1 MRDSIFYPA
10 VIYNSP
16 AMTSERKKFGGV
28 SSWPESEQPRERLL
42 TLGANALSDAE
53 LVAILL
59 RTGIPGL
66 NVVEMAREL
75 LGRFNNSLK
84 VMAES
89 PQSALLEVKG
99 LKTAKAAQLLAAMEI
114 ARRIAVDHGDTRAQ
128 ISGTAAAA
136 EYLRGRMRALPEEQF
151 RILCLNRRGTLLSD
165 ELISRGD
172 IAAVA
177 VPLRRIMSRVLE
189 TNAGAIIAAHNH
201 PSGDIAPS
209 ESDRILTK
217 DIIAAARPLGVK
229 VLDHIIIGSENHYS
243 FADEGLLDELEFEC
257 MAPGA
262 AERAPAFARKE
273 RQ

>member
-1 MRDSIFYPA
+1 
-10 VIYNSP
+10 
-16 AMTSERKKFGGV
+16 MTGEGKRNGGV
-28 SSWPESEQPRERLL
+28 ASWPESEQPRERLL
-42 TLGANALSDAE
+42 ALGANALSDAE

-114 ARRIAVDHGDTRAQ
+114 ARRIAVDHGDDRVK
-128 ISGTAAAA
+128 ISSVAAAG
-136 EYLRGRMRALPEEQF
+136 EYLRGRMRALPNEEF
-151 RILCLNRRGTLLSD
+151 RVLYLNRRGILLSD
-165 ELISRGD
+165 ELISQGD
-172 IAAVA
+172 ISAVA
-177 VPLRRIMSRVLE
+177 VPLRRIMARVLE
-189 TNAGAIIAAHNH
+189 TNASAIIAAHNH

-209 ESDRILTK
+209 ESDRLLTK

-229 VLDHIIIGSENHYS
+229 VLDHIIVGGEGHYS
-243 FADEGLLDELEFEC
+243 FADAGLLDELEFEC

-262 AERAPAFARKE
+262 TERAPAFARKE
-273 RQ
+273 QQ